1 MESISS
7 SIICYV
13 SNNNNIIHLSLT
25 IMADYSEELYQEML
39 QDDGI
44 QYDTNNVAE
53 ELLEDLFTF

>member
-13 SNNNNIIHLSLT
+13 NNNNNIIRLSLT

-44 QYDTNNVAE
+44 QYDTDNVAE

>member
-1 MESISS
+1 
-7 SIICYV
+7 
-13 SNNNNIIHLSLT
+13 
-25 IMADYSEELYQEML
+25 MADYSQELYEEML